1 MLSYYIY
8 SHTYELDNGY
18 CVMIMIYEQ
27 VQSLCVMRVTHL
39 TLCLTNHI
47 DYINRTGVKL
57 RW

>member
-27 VQSLCVMRVTHL
+27 VQSLCVMRIAHL
-39 TLCLTNHI
+39 TLYLNTHI
-47 DYINRTGVKL
+47 TYIMR
-57 RW
+57 